1 MNIYIVNILAR
12 KNYNIVDDYSAHR
25 ANYSSKDNVS
35 F

>member
-1 MNIYIVNILAR
+1 MDIHNVKILAR

-25 ANYSSKDNVS
+25 ANCSSKDNVS